1 MNAKDIFLKDEL
13 AKWWVSIARDD
24 RFGRVLTFARA
35 ETMEMRPTQEQLT
48 GAEMML
54 STLMTLS
61 DNEDTLQ
68 KFPSPGLVHKMP
80 DKKKTDKPKA

>member
-1 MNAKDIFLKDEL
+1 MNAKEIFLKDEL

-61 DNEDTLQ
+61 DNQEASMP
-68 KFPSPGLVHKMP
+68 FPSPKLVHKMP
-80 DKKKTDKPKA
+80 VKNTNKPKA